1 MSIYFKRNNRVNETS
16 GSGDK
21 ISQKTVENFVSSASA
36 LSEEIHWL
44 LKIVISRFS
53 RRSFVRLNR
62 LYKVVFTGC
71 SISNLFA
78 LSTTKC
84 IYLINV
90 GIATYFK
97 LLSYCSTLNRLHI
110 LLHCMA
116 NLKLCCARQTNG
128 H

>member
-36 LSEEIHWL
+36 LSEGIHCL
-44 LKIVISRFS
+44 LKIVESHFS
-53 RRSFVRLNR
+53 RSFMRLIG
-62 LYKVVFTGC
+62 LCKVVFTDC
-71 SISNLFA
+71 SISILFV

-116 NLKLCCARQTNG
+116 NLKLCCARQKNG

>member
-1 MSIYFKRNNRVNETS
+1 MSVYFKRNNRVNETS
-16 GSGDK
+16 SSGDK

-36 LSEEIHWL
+36 LSEEIRCL
-44 LKIVISRFS
+44 LKIVISHFS
-53 RRSFVRLNR
+53 RSFMRLNG
-62 LYKVVFTGC
+62 LYKVVFTDC
-71 SISNLFA
+71 SISILFA

-97 LLSYCSTLNRLHI
+97 LLSYCSALNRLHI
-110 LLHCMA
+110 LLHCMT